1 MAQKYKVFINNEQN
15 IIRDNWKEFSNDYK
29 IIYAC
34 GGVVYNKENLLMILR
49 NGIWDL
55 PKGKKENNETDEQC
69 AVREVMEECGVEN
82 LVLEKYLKKTY
93 HTYDFNGEKVLKITS
108 WFLMHSNYDGEL
120 TPQLNEGIEHVC
132 WVSKSQISK
141 NLKNSFNNII
151 DLLLNL

>member
-1 MAQKYKVFINNEQN
+1 
-15 IIRDNWKEFSNDYK
+15 
-29 IIYAC
+29 
-34 GGVVYNKENLLMILR
+34 MILR

-69 AVREVMEECGVEN
+69 AVREVKEECGVGN
-82 LVLEKYLKKTY
+82 LVLKKFLKKTY
-93 HTYDFNGEKVLKITS
+93 HTYDLKGEKILKITS
-108 WFLMHSNYDGEL
+108 WFLMHSNYDGKL

-132 WVSKSQISK
+132 WVNKKQMSK